1 MLHVAL
7 TDETVGYYSDFGSVE
22 AIAKVLTGGYF
33 HDGTFSSYRGH
44 RHGRPVDIRTTETWR
59 FIGYSQDH
67 DQIGNRA
74 AGDRLSDHLGPEDLA
89 VAAVLVLTG
98 PFTPMLFM
106 GEEWAARTPWQFF
119 TSHPEAELGRA
130 TARGRLAEF
139 SRMGWDPA
147 VVPDPQDERT
157 FLRSKLNWDEPTEP
171 EHATVLDLYRRLI
184 ALRRE
189 RPELTDPRFA
199 RIRVRFDEDERWL
212 VAHRGGIQVA
222 VNIGAAEVGVPLRPA
237 PGPILL
243 ATTDAARVDERTV
256 AGDAGGTIAVLPP
269 HSALVLAPP
278 D

>member
-1 MLHVAL
+1 
-7 TDETVGYYSDFGSVE
+7 
-22 AIAKVLTGGYF
+22 
-33 HDGTFSSYRGH
+33 
-44 RHGRPVDIRTTETWR
+44 
-59 FIGYSQDH
+59 
-67 DQIGNRA
+67 
-74 AGDRLSDHLGPEDLA
+74 
-89 VAAVLVLTG
+89 
-98 PFTPMLFM
+98 
-106 GEEWAARTPWQFF
+106 
-119 TSHPEAELGRA
+119 
-130 TARGRLAEF
+130 
-139 SRMGWDPA
+139 MGWDPA
-147 VVPDPQDERT
+147 VVPDPQDDGPSCGPSWT
-157 FLRSKLNWDEPTEP
+157 GPSPQNPSTQ
-171 EHATVLDLYRRLI
+171 AVLDLYRRLI